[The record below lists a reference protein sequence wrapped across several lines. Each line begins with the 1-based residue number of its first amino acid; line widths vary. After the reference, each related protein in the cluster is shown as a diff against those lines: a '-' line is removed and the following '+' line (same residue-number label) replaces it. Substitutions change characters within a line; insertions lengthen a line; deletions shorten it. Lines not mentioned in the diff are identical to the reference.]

1 MTSRTAKLERKT
13 RETEVSVKLD
23 IDGKGRFSVK
33 SDIRFLNHMVETFA
47 RYASFDVE
55 LSASGDDEHHVVE
68 DVAITLGAAFREA
81 LGGIPV
87 ERTASATMPMDD
99 ALVTV
104 SVDIIDRPFAD
115 IDCPD
120 PLYQHFL
127 RSFAMSA
134 GLTLHVLKTRGF
146 DEHHIVEASFK
157 GLGKALRG
165 AVVPREAELSTKD
178 KAKVG

>member
-1 MTSRTAKLERKT
+1 MTGRTAKIERRT
-13 RETEVSVKLD
+13 RETEVSVELN
-23 IDGKGRFSVK
+23 IDGEGRFSVE
-33 SDIRFLNHMVETFA
+33 SDIKFLKHMVETFT
-47 RYASFDVE
+47 RYASFDVK
-55 LSASGDDEHHVVE
+55 LSASGDDEHHIVE
-68 DVAITLGAAFREA
+68 DAAITLGTAFREA
-81 LGGIPV
+81 LGSAPV
-87 ERTASATMPMDD
+87 ERTASATLPMDD

-134 GLTLHVLKTRGF
+134 GLTLHVVKIRGF

-165 AVVPREAELSTKD
+165 AVAPRDAELSTKD
-178 KAKVG
+178 KAKVS